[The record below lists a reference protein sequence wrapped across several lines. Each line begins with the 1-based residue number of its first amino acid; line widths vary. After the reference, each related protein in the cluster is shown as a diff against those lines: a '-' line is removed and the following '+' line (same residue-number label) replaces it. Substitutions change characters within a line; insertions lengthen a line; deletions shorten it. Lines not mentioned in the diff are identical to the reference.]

1 MEISI
6 VILSCVIL
14 GLNPEM
20 PVFIRLIMICNL
32 NGFRQIKYIHTM
44 HQVLQRTP
52 CQTKRCIASC
62 RCQPTPNFRDG
73 CRVRASVIAKRLMWG
88 QPAVTPRVADAA
100 DIVAVVETIVRTCFP
115 LLTGLYIYIH
125 IGVYIARKLNTCAV

>member
-32 NGFRQIKYIHTM
+32 NGFRQIKYIHTYR
-44 HQVLQRTP
+44 HEV
-52 CQTKRCIASC
+52 
-62 RCQPTPNFRDG
+62 
-73 CRVRASVIAKRLMWG
+73 
-88 QPAVTPRVADAA
+88 
-100 DIVAVVETIVRTCFP
+100 P
-115 LLTGLYIYIH
+115 LDMIEL
-125 IGVYIARKLNTCAV
+125 

>member
-32 NGFRQIKYIHTM
+32 NGFRQIKYIHTYNAATHFVTGTRGTGTHRYFM
-44 HQVLQRTP
+44 FWHNESMILSYGLEVFMVRSLVLYVINIQSITNYNNH
-52 CQTKRCIASC
+52 S
-62 RCQPTPNFRDG
+62 QPH
-73 CRVRASVIAKRLMWG
+73 S
-88 QPAVTPRVADAA
+88 
-100 DIVAVVETIVRTCFP
+100 
-115 LLTGLYIYIH
+115 
-125 IGVYIARKLNTCAV
+125 

>member
-32 NGFRQIKYIHTM
+32 NGFRQIKYIAHHIYVRTNTDAPCM
-44 HQVLQRTP
+44 FIWAMFGWKCMSLASNSSIVSKATLRRTRTP
-52 CQTKRCIASC
+52 NK
-62 RCQPTPNFRDG
+62 TP
-73 CRVRASVIAKRLMWG
+73 VLA
-88 QPAVTPRVADAA
+88 
-100 DIVAVVETIVRTCFP
+100 
-115 LLTGLYIYIH
+115 
-125 IGVYIARKLNTCAV
+125 

>member
-32 NGFRQIKYIHTM
+32 NGFRQIKYIHT
-44 HQVLQRTP
+44 
-52 CQTKRCIASC
+52 
-62 RCQPTPNFRDG
+62 
-73 CRVRASVIAKRLMWG
+73 
-88 QPAVTPRVADAA
+88 
-100 DIVAVVETIVRTCFP
+100 
-115 LLTGLYIYIH
+115 YIYIR
-125 IGVYIARKLNTCAV
+125 YIHKCITVSTVPRDWAFGRLYNYNLTIL

>member
-32 NGFRQIKYIHTM
+32 NGFRQIKYIHTDERICHRRFIIENYSRGKYTM
-44 HQVLQRTP
+44 GPLCNQ
-52 CQTKRCIASC
+52 ASSIPHKWRIC
-62 RCQPTPNFRDG
+62 G
-73 CRVRASVIAKRLMWG
+73 Y
-88 QPAVTPRVADAA
+88 
-100 DIVAVVETIVRTCFP
+100 VRTSTQPRRLSGRAHDFCDYVQATT
-115 LLTGLYIYIH
+115 LD
-125 IGVYIARKLNTCAV
+125 

>member
-32 NGFRQIKYIHTM
+32 NGFRQIKYIHTYD
-44 HQVLQRTP
+44 HNLSNTAVITI
-52 CQTKRCIASC
+52 T
-62 RCQPTPNFRDG
+62 G
-73 CRVRASVIAKRLMWG
+73 SV
-88 QPAVTPRVADAA
+88 Q
-100 DIVAVVETIVRTCFP
+100 
-115 LLTGLYIYIH
+115 H
-125 IGVYIARKLNTCAV
+125 

>member
-32 NGFRQIKYIHTM
+32 NGFRQIKYIHTYIGSIGAVFTAESLIE
-44 HQVLQRTP
+44 HCQV
-52 CQTKRCIASC
+52 
-62 RCQPTPNFRDG
+62 
-73 CRVRASVIAKRLMWG
+73 VRSVNSAI
-88 QPAVTPRVADAA
+88 
-100 DIVAVVETIVRTCFP
+100 
-115 LLTGLYIYIH
+115 
-125 IGVYIARKLNTCAV
+125 

>member
-32 NGFRQIKYIHTM
+32 NGFRQIKYIHTYNK
-44 HQVLQRTP
+44 TY
-52 CQTKRCIASC
+52 
-62 RCQPTPNFRDG
+62 
-73 CRVRASVIAKRLMWG
+73 RLF
-88 QPAVTPRVADAA
+88 ATHVAYFHSL
-100 DIVAVVETIVRTCFP
+100 II
-115 LLTGLYIYIH
+115 YIYCTFN
-125 IGVYIARKLNTCAV
+125 GLTCS

>member
-32 NGFRQIKYIHTM
+32 NGFRQIKYIHTSSGPDGSDAI
-44 HQVLQRTP
+44 HQSRQ
-52 CQTKRCIASC
+52 I
-62 RCQPTPNFRDG
+62 NM
-73 CRVRASVIAKRLMWG
+73 RL
-88 QPAVTPRVADAA
+88 
-100 DIVAVVETIVRTCFP
+100 
-115 LLTGLYIYIH
+115 
-125 IGVYIARKLNTCAV
+125 

>member
-32 NGFRQIKYIHTM
+32 NGFRQIKYIHTYII
-44 HQVLQRTP
+44 R
-52 CQTKRCIASC
+52 
-62 RCQPTPNFRDG
+62 
-73 CRVRASVIAKRLMWG
+73 
-88 QPAVTPRVADAA
+88 
-100 DIVAVVETIVRTCFP
+100 E
-115 LLTGLYIYIH
+115 LLPESEY
-125 IGVYIARKLNTCAV
+125 C